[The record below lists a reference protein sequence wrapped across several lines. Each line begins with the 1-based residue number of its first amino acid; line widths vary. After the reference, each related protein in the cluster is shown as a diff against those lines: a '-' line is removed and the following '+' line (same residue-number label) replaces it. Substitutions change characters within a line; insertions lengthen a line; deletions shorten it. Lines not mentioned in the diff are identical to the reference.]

1 MATLAAGIVS
11 ILVSVT
17 LAYLLFR
24 SSNIPELWKSCGL
37 LVGMYTGGTLNFV
50 SLKTALRVQE
60 DTYILVQTFEMAI
73 SFFFLLFILS
83 GGYKLF
89 RKILPHNSR
98 EQANNNVKVQETFED
113 YSGIFKKGTFGR
125 LLFALVLSIACLAI
139 GAGLSMAL
147 GAGLNEL
154 IIILTIT
161 TLAIAASFVKKIR
174 EIPKTF
180 EFGMYFISFQH
191 HHSLYV

>member
-73 SFFFLLFILS
+73 SFFFCCLS
-83 GGYKLF
+83 FPEATNY
-89 RKILPHNSR
+89 
-98 EQANNNVKVQETFED
+98 
-113 YSGIFKKGTFGR
+113 FGK
-125 LLFALVLSIACLAI
+125 SCLI
-139 GAGLSMAL
+139 TAG
-147 GAGLNEL
+147 NRP
-154 IIILTIT
+154 TI
-161 TLAIAASFVKKIR
+161 
-174 EIPKTF
+174 
-180 EFGMYFISFQH
+180 M
-191 HHSLYV
+191 